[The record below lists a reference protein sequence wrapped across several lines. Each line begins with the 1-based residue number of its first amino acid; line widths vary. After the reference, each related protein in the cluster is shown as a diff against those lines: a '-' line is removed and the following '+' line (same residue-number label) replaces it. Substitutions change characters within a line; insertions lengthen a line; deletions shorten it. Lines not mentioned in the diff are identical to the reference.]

1 MWKVKVQ
8 RYVSMNRLRTPFL
21 LLAIV
26 LSLIVVLIETGTAL
40 PGVLRGNAIPLTT
53 FQLPPQANT
62 AVSTLSND
70 QQQVLT
76 QLSKQDRPTGSGVP
90 DLALLDSIALFTVAL
105 MGVALLIPA
114 RLQGRIQGIATLIF
128 SFLLII
134 TAIRQIFLALASL
147 VLMVALLLSIPF
159 GTIVYLII
167 YGSFNRAGADAVL
180 GIIMLVK
187 LGFALSLVFA
197 QQRFFESKGLVLLI
211 LTSLLGNVI
220 VGFLLGLVPGFLV
233 SITDAIAALIVG
245 IIAVIWGI
253 ILFIGSLI
261 SIIKILRLGHTVKFK
276 APHIASAERS
286 FS

>member
-1 MWKVKVQ
+1 
-8 RYVSMNRLRTPFL
+8 MNRLRTPFL

-40 PGVLRGNAIPLTT
+40 PGVLRGNSIPLTA
-53 FQLPPQANT
+53 FQLPPQASS
-62 AVSTLSND
+62 AAAHLSSD

-76 QLSKQDRPTGSGVP
+76 QVNRQERPAGLSIPY
-90 DLALLDSIALFTVAL
+90 LALLDCIILFTVAL
-105 MGVALLIPA
+105 MGVALVLPA

-128 SFLLII
+128 SFLLILL
-134 TAIRQIFLALASL
+134 AIVQIFLALASL

-159 GTIVYLII
+159 GTIIYLII

-180 GIIMLVK
+180 GIIMLLK
-187 LGFALSLVFA
+187 LGVSLSLVFA

-220 VGFLLGLVPGFLV
+220 ISFLLGLVPGFLV

-245 IIAVIWGI
+245 IIAIIWGI
-253 ILFIGSLI
+253 ILLIGSLV
-261 SIIKILRLGHTVKFK
+261 SIVKILRLRRPFK
-276 APHIASAERS
+276 A
-286 FS
+286 